1 MWLLLDGL
9 DIALILFLINVKI
22 PIKKIESFAA
32 NKSRDVDL
40 VIDWINVGEI
50 GWWMCGCGW

>member
-1 MWLLLDGL
+1 MRLLVDGL

-40 VIDWINVGEI
+40 VID
-50 GWWMCGCGW
+50 